1 VGIVM
6 QAVIEECVGD
16 EPTVELSAADVARIR
31 ARIAQFDK
39 EELSFSLDAP
49 PLMQL
54 EAAMPQ
60 TQGEVGHRWA
70 QATLV
75 VSGVAAVVILVL
87 SVYPM

>member
-1 VGIVM
+1 M

-31 ARIAQFDK
+31 ARIAQFDN

-54 EAAMPQ
+54 AAAVPQ
-60 TQGEVGHRWA
+60 TPEEVGHRWA
-70 QATLV
+70 QATMV